1 MPARHERDMSR
12 ELDRLVAQLRAV
24 LSEPLR
30 RRGFLVAVSGGVDSA
45 TCAAL
50 AVRAV
55 GAARVRLLALPE
67 RESDARSLELAQS
80 LATSLGVA
88 LDVQNV
94 TPVLD
99 AVGCYEQR
107 DAAIRRVVPAYGYG
121 WSCKLALARAGSS
134 MGIGVTYLVVQAPNG
149 ATQRVRL
156 GPVEYRAI
164 VAASNF
170 KQRVRTMVTYHAA
183 DALHYAVVGTPN
195 HLEYSLGFFVKGGD
209 GLADVKPIAHL
220 YKGEVY
226 ELARQLRV
234 PEAILAR
241 TPTTD
246 TFSMPQSQEEFY
258 FSYPLETLD
267 ALLAAHDAGW
277 TTGVAADA
285 LALPVAEVEAA
296 FADIARKQQVAAS
309 LHATGLTF
317 HERAPFAT
325 VMRDEVHAPRTRALS
340 MYAEPA

>member
-1 MPARHERDMSR
+1 MSTGHVRDMALES
-12 ELDRLVAQLRAV
+12 DRLVEQLRGV

-55 GAARVRLLALPE
+55 GASRVRLLALPE

-88 LDVQNV
+88 LDVQDV
-94 TPVLD
+94 TSALD
-99 AVGCYEQR
+99 AVGCYENR
-107 DAAIRRVVPAYGYG
+107 DAAIRRVVPDYGDG

-134 MGIGVTYLVVQAPNG
+134 MGIGVTYLVVQSPSG
-149 ATQRVRL
+149 ETQRVRL

-170 KQRVRTMVTYHAA
+170 KQRVRTMLTYHAA

-234 PEAILAR
+234 PEAILER

-267 ALLAAHDAGW
+267 SLLAAHDAGW
-277 TTGVAADA
+277 TPCVASDA

-296 FADIARKQQVAAS
+296 YADIARKQQVAAS

-317 HERAPFAT
+317 HERPPAAAVAHDGAHPSRAPA
-325 VMRDEVHAPRTRALS
+325 VSMHAESA
-340 MYAEPA
+340 